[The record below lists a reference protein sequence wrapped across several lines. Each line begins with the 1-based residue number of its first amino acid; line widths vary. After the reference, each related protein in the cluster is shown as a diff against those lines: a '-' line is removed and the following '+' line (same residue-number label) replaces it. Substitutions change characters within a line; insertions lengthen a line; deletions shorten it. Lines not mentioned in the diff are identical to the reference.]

1 MNLILVPASR
11 HCTIQPRVI
20 GPWVCTTTS
29 TSPAHALFK
38 YYIAI
43 DDLSNEN
50 SLEEA
55 CVGPLLRL
63 LGNNAASSEHPFQV
77 GGEIAYPVCSS
88 EVQAMT
94 LGFFAFKRMDLKLV
108 RIEYPGLIT
117 TEPAISH
124 PMGAFWMLPLE
135 TLSKYRDWKTVQL
148 NYAPFQMCMTWL
160 TEDCYSSEDL
170 YKDAMTTNLKK
181 RKSALI
187 AEVAELK
194 DALNMKQAELAS
206 IENSLSSDR

>member
-1 MNLILVPASR
+1 MACIPGRILSSSTYALNLILVPASR

-55 CVGPLLRL
+55 CVGPLLWL
-63 LGNNAASSEHPFQV
+63 LGNNAASNEHPFQV
-77 GGEIAYPVCSS
+77 GGEISYPVRSS

-117 TEPAISH
+117 TEPAFSH
-124 PMGAFWMLPLE
+124 PMGAFWMLPLK
-135 TLSKYRDWKTVQL
+135 TLSKYRDYKTVQL

-160 TEDCYSSEDL
+160 TEECYSSEDL
-170 YKDAMTTNLKK
+170 
-181 RKSALI
+181 
-187 AEVAELK
+187 
-194 DALNMKQAELAS
+194 
-206 IENSLSSDR
+206 